1 MSFGGCQ
8 RGSSLIVVWACMH
21 LLESFVVNKA
31 GCILRYVKL
40 ALLDVL
46 AELPTTEEISV
57 SPPGLPVWSGDFV
70 HARRLSESLQ
80 DNAQRDATCYQR
92 KHSFGVWW

>member
-1 MSFGGCQ
+1 
-8 RGSSLIVVWACMH
+8 MH

-46 AELPTTEEISV
+46 AELPTMEDISV
-57 SPPGLPVWSGDFV
+57 SRHQHDRHS
-70 HARRLSESLQ
+70 Q
-80 DNAQRDATCYQR
+80 DATYML
-92 KHSFGVWW
+92 GD